1 MIETTADVVSGDSGG
16 PLFDAEGEV
25 VGIDTAASTGSE
37 IDGYAI
43 PIARALGIVEQIRSG
58 AETSAVRIG
67 PAAFLGVEL
76 SSGASDYAYGF
87 GYGRNASAASGA
99 TVGNVISGT
108 AAAGG
113 IMNVNRASSSEMV
126 LLLGLPKDM
135 ADRIVSN
142 RPYKVKGEL
151 VAKNVVPKE
160 TFDMIKDRISVSP

>member
-1 MIETTADVVSGDSGG
+1 MVETTADVVAGDSGG

-76 SSGASDYAYGF
+76 SSGASDYGYGF
-87 GYGRNASAASGA
+87 GYAAQRVGCVGRHH
-99 TVGNVISGT
+99 
-108 AAAGG
+108 
-113 IMNVNRASSSEMV
+113 RQRR
-126 LLLGLPKDM
+126 LR
-135 ADRIVSN
+135 DRCG
-142 RPYKVKGEL
+142 RCGPPG
-151 VAKNVVPKE
+151 
-160 TFDMIKDRISVSP
+160 R